1 MYLIKKFLYVSL
13 KKTFLEA
20 QPAVADYYEECAS
33 SFTDYYQRCLSDFMN
48 QERYCTVTYNNIF
61 RFF

>member
-20 QPAVADYYEECAS
+20 QPAVADNYEQCAY
-33 SFTDYYQRCLSDFMN
+33 SFTDYYQRCLKVLSSEF
-48 QERYCTVTYNNIF
+48 
-61 RFF
+61 